1 MILKLSDLSKNLSKP
16 NKFYLLHGSNS
27 GQIEE
32 TINKLLKPKLS
43 KNIFNYDEDEIIM
56 NVEPFEENIYNKS
69 FFDSDKLIIINRASD
84 KILEIIEKLVS
95 QKIKETTI
103 LIKANILE
111 KKSKLRS
118 FFERNEETI
127 SIAFYNDD
135 YKSLLVIA
143 QNFFI
148 KKKIK
153 ISLQNINFI
162 IEKSK
167 NNRISL
173 RNELEKIEIFY
184 KKKSSIKYEDIIKL
198 TNSSQ
203 NINISEITDHC
214 LLKNKKKT
222 INIFNE
228 NILAS
233 EDNILILKSFL
244 FKLKRLKKLKEDI
257 DKQKSQEQAI
267 SSFRPMIF
275 WKDKDIIKK
284 QLKILTLKEI
294 KIFLKKINEVEL
306 VIKKN
311 SIFADKINNN
321 FILETINVSN
331 NSI

>member
-1 MILKLSDLSKNLSKP
+1 
-16 NKFYLLHGSNS
+16 
-27 GQIEE
+27 
-32 TINKLLKPKLS
+32 
-43 KNIFNYDEDEIIM
+43 
-56 NVEPFEENIYNKS
+56 
-69 FFDSDKLIIINRASD
+69 
-84 KILEIIEKLVS
+84 
-95 QKIKETTI
+95 
-103 LIKANILE
+103 
-111 KKSKLRS
+111 
-118 FFERNEETI
+118 
-127 SIAFYNDD
+127 
-135 YKSLLVIA
+135 
-143 QNFFI
+143 
-148 KKKIK
+148 
-153 ISLQNINFI
+153 
-162 IEKSK
+162 
-167 NNRISL
+167 
-173 RNELEKIEIFY
+173 
-184 KKKSSIKYEDIIKL
+184 
-198 TNSSQ
+198 
-203 NINISEITDHC
+203 

-233 EDNILILKSFL
+233 EDNILILRSFL

>member
-198 TNSSQ
+198 TNYLHF
-203 NINISEITDHC
+203 NIY
-214 LLKNKKKT
+214 
-222 INIFNE
+222 
-228 NILAS
+228 
-233 EDNILILKSFL
+233 
-244 FKLKRLKKLKEDI
+244 
-257 DKQKSQEQAI
+257 
-267 SSFRPMIF
+267 
-275 WKDKDIIKK
+275 
-284 QLKILTLKEI
+284 
-294 KIFLKKINEVEL
+294 
-306 VIKKN
+306 
-311 SIFADKINNN
+311 
-321 FILETINVSN
+321 
-331 NSI
+331 

>member
-56 NVEPFEENIYNKS
+56 NVELFEENIYNKS

-233 EDNILILKSFL
+233 EDNILILRSFL

>member
-56 NVEPFEENIYNKS
+56 NVELFEENIYNKS

-173 RNELEKIEIFY
+173 RSELEKIEIFY

-233 EDNILILKSFL
+233 EDNILILRSFL